1 MLNLRKLVLLKNLAL
16 LVFFVKLII
25 IFNIE
30 PIGRYVSPSGDVILL
45 RGIFPGSDAEAYI
58 IGFFA
63 FKEEGIFSQ
72 EEVLSYWPA
81 GYPLVILFLSVFG
94 ISNALLFLSI
104 LQSLLFSLAV
114 IFLNR
119 QISLTSFN
127 SFNKFICIFI
137 LFNPTLSLCSL
148 VLGYESVVASILIIC
163 ISYVIKFLNNTTV
176 SSTHKTVI
184 FGSFTSFLIF
194 LQPRLIVAGI
204 IFLLSVLIKESRSK
218 VIVQQIVLFSLCV
231 SLLSSFLIFR
241 NYVAKDILTISTN
254 LGTTLNKGAGDLA
267 SGSYLDKFAGVPC
280 VLNGNQ
286 SSQDKLLI
294 KCVGEWYVQNPEKV
308 PKLMINKSLFFW
320 SPWTGPL
327 ANGTMQRNPLMKIY
341 SMNFV
346 NDLDINQIMYS
357 KIGKSL
363 SLAFALLSFLLIFIG
378 YRFLSKI
385 GEAEKYL
392 SRVIMSLILSNWF
405 ISTLTIGDHR
415 FRIPIMSYVIML
427 QAVAFLSLL
436 RKITSL
442 RKQY

>member
-1 MLNLRKLVLLKNLAL
+1 MLNLRKLVSLRNLAL
-16 LVFFVKLII
+16 LVFLVKLII

-30 PIGRYVSPSGDVILL
+30 PIGRYISPSGDVILL
-45 RGIFPGSDAEAYI
+45 RGIFPGADSEAYMK
-58 IGFFA
+58 GFF
-63 FKEEGIFSQ
+63 FLREEGIFSQ
-72 EEVLSYWPA
+72 ADVLSYWPA
-81 GYPLVILFLSVFG
+81 GYPLVILFLSAFG
-94 ISNALLFLSI
+94 IGNALLFLSI
-104 LQSLLFSLAV
+104 LQSLLFSLSV
-114 IFLNR
+114 VYLNR
-119 QISLTSFN
+119 QISLTNFNRFN
-127 SFNKFICIFI
+127 SFICVFI

-163 ISYVIKFLNNTTV
+163 ISYVIKFSNDTSIL
-176 SSTHKTVI
+176 STYKTVI

-194 LQPRLIVAGI
+194 LQPRFIVTGV

-231 SLLSSFLIFR
+231 SLFSGFLIFR
-241 NYVAKDILTISTN
+241 NYIAKDVLAISTN

-267 SGSYLDKFAGVPC
+267 SGSYLDKSAGVPC
-280 VLNGNQ
+280 VLNGTQ

-294 KCVGEWYVQNPEKV
+294 KCVGDWYVQNPEKV
-308 PKLMINKSLFFW
+308 PKLILNKSLFFW

-346 NDLDINQIMYS
+346 NDLNINQIIYS
-357 KIGKSL
+357 KIGKVLSL
-363 SLAFALLSFLLIFIG
+363 SFAVLRFLLIFIG

-427 QAVAFLSLL
+427 QSVAFLSLS
-436 RKITSL
+436 RKL
-442 RKQY
+442 AR